1 MSVSLLLIQCA
12 VCFSGCRQQCL
23 FDPQPLSGTCRVYG
37 MLLLFDSKA
46 NPAPLPSS
54 FTNAQPP
61 TCSMDHDLLRIA
73 CPLFSACFSGCE
85 HQLQMRVCV
94 PGKGP
99 CLRVSVFLWVSFLCV
114 AVRFWHLFIFSSQL
128 ECARSTFGFTL
139 ACHQGPQ
146 PVFIHGRRVYIN
158 FSTSQHVHGQC
169 SLQHRKM

>member
-1 MSVSLLLIQCA
+1 MPSVFLVVDSNVSLIPNRSQGLAEFTVCYCFLIPKPT
-12 VCFSGCRQQCL
+12 L
-23 FDPQPLSGTCRVYG
+23 PP
-37 MLLLFDSKA
+37 
-46 NPAPLPSS
+46 PSS